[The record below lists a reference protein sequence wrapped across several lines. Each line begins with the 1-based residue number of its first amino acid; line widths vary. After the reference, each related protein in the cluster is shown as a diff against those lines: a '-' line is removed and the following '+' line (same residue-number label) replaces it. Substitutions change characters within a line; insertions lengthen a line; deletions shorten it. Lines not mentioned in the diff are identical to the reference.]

1 MRYLLPLCLFLA
13 IGGFLWKGLDLN
25 PKSLP
30 SALINQPA
38 PNFNL
43 TTVEDPNRFVKNQIL
58 MGKVS
63 LVNFWATWCVTCRTE
78 HTVWM
83 ELSKKNNLFLIG
95 VNYHDDLITAVQWLK
110 QSGNPYQIN
119 LFDKA
124 GKLGL
129 DYGVYG
135 TPETFVI
142 DKAGI
147 IRYRHVGPIDVN
159 IWQSTLLPLIE
170 YYANQ

>member
-25 PKSLP
+25 PKALP

-43 TTVEDPNRFVKNQIL
+43 PTVEAPDRVVSKQIFL
-58 MGKVS
+58 GKVS
-63 LVNFWATWCVTCRTE
+63 VLNFWATWCVTCRAE
-78 HTVWM
+78 HAVWM
-83 ELSKKNNLFLIG
+83 ALAKKHHLFLVG
-95 VNYHDDLITAVQWLK
+95 VNYHDDLITAEQWLK

-119 LFDKA
+119 IFDKA

-135 TPETFVI
+135 TPETFII

-147 IRYRHVGPIDVN
+147 IRYRHVGSVDVK
-159 IWQSTLLPLIE
+159 IWQSILLPLIE
-170 YYANQ
+170 LLQK